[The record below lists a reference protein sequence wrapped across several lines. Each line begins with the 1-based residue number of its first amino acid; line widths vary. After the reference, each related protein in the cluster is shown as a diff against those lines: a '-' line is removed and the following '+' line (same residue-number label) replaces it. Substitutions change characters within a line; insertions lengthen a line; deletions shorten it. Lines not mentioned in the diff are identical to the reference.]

1 VRNHIL
7 KTAVVVVFAFAAVAV
22 TQIAA
27 AANGCKGGH
36 GKCRTTVSGKAT
48 TTAASSALRYR
59 FTYGNGTAAITTGSY
74 GWNLA
79 DVGGKSAADALPAG
93 MKGLVW
99 VGDYDNSTCNWQMS
113 DATLTTKVKSMVGD
127 PHVFGY
133 FFSDEPYAEKCP
145 SAPAQHAA
153 RNALIKS
160 IDPTATTV
168 IVLNANGS
176 AHRAT
181 FPLWKTPTHA
191 DFIGIDPYPFVKG
204 KANDWSLVTK
214 SVQAAD
220 TAGFRYWF
228 VVQSFENYE
237 YRFPTAAELQTLLG
251 MMGQSRAEGL
261 MTFAWKYA
269 GFCLCDHPDLLAVWN
284 TYNHS

>member
-1 VRNHIL
+1 MRNHIL

-113 DATLTTKVKSMVGD
+113 DATLTTKVKSMG
-127 PHVFGY
+127 
-133 FFSDEPYAEKCP
+133 
-145 SAPAQHAA
+145 
-153 RNALIKS
+153 
-160 IDPTATTV
+160 
-168 IVLNANGS
+168 
-176 AHRAT
+176 
-181 FPLWKTPTHA
+181 
-191 DFIGIDPYPFVKG
+191 
-204 KANDWSLVTK
+204 SLV
-214 SVQAAD
+214 
-220 TAGFRYWF
+220 
-228 VVQSFENYE
+228 
-237 YRFPTAAELQTLLG
+237 
-251 MMGQSRAEGL
+251 GQSEERTRQALRIIDAMTASPLQPSRAPVG
-261 MTFAWKYA
+261 
-269 GFCLCDHPDLLAVWN
+269 G
-284 TYNHS
+284 